1 MNHLSFTWVAGIA
14 AALAMAAPAAA
25 DTDWSKIDQ
34 ALGRKGTEQPGGVH
48 RYSFPRSDL
57 KIAVDGVEIKPGLAL
72 GSWVAFQPAGSD
84 AMCMGDLVLT
94 ETEISAVMKRL
105 IDDGIQIS
113 AVHNHL
119 LRTSQPVV
127 YMHIAG
133 HGEPAKLAETIHA
146 ALALSKTPLALPPSA
161 PSTSPAFDTASI
173 DAALGFKG
181 TANGEVYQFSIPR
194 AEAISDEG
202 MSIPPSMGT
211 AIGINFQATSA
222 GKVATTGDFVLLG
235 KEVNPVV
242 KALRDHG
249 IEVTALHSH
258 MIDDSPHLYFMHFWA
273 NDDAKKIAQGLRA
286 ALDLANIKRGP

>member
-1 MNHLSFTWVAGIA
+1 MNNFATQLAVFA
-14 AALAMAAPAAA
+14 AALVATSAAAA
-25 DTDWSKIDQ
+25 DTDWSKVDQ
-34 ALGRKGTEQPGGVH
+34 ALGRKGADQPGGVH
-48 RYSFPRSDL
+48 KFSFPRSDL
-57 KIAVDGVEIKPGLAL
+57 KVVVDGVELKPALAL

-105 IDDGIQIS
+105 VDDGIEIS

-133 HGEPAKLAETIHA
+133 HGEPAKLADTIHA
-146 ALALSKTPLALPPSA
+146 ALALSKTPLTQSPPA
-161 PSTSPAFDTASI
+161 PAASPVFDTASL

-181 TANGEVYQFSIPR
+181 TVNGEVYQFSIPR
-194 AEAISDEG
+194 AEAISEGG

-273 NDDAKKIAQGLRA
+273 NDEVKKVAQGLRA
-286 ALDLANIKRGP
+286 ALDLANIKHGS

>member
-1 MNHLSFTWVAGIA
+1 MNNFATQLAVFA
-14 AALAMAAPAAA
+14 AALVATSAAAA
-25 DTDWSKIDQ
+25 DTDWSKVDQ
-34 ALGRKGTEQPGGVH
+34 ALGRKGADQPGGVH
-48 RYSFPRSDL
+48 KFSFPRSDL
-57 KIAVDGVEIKPGLAL
+57 KVVVDGVELKPALAL

-105 IDDGIQIS
+105 VDDGIEIS

-133 HGEPAKLAETIHA
+133 HGEPAKLADTIHA
-146 ALALSKTPLALPPSA
+146 ALALSKTPLTQAPPA
-161 PSTSPAFDTASI
+161 PAASPAFDTASL

-181 TANGEVYQFSIPR
+181 TVNGEVYQFSIPR
-194 AEAISDEG
+194 AEAISEGG

-273 NDDAKKIAQGLRA
+273 NDEVKKVAQGLRA
-286 ALDLANIKRGP
+286 ALDLANIKRGS

>member
-1 MNHLSFTWVAGIA
+1 MNNFATQLAVCA
-14 AALAMAAPAAA
+14 AALVAASAAAA
-25 DTDWSKIDQ
+25 DTDWSKVDQ
-34 ALGRKGTEQPGGVH
+34 ALGRKGADQPGGVH
-48 RYSFPRSDL
+48 KFSFPRSDL
-57 KIAVDGVEIKPGLAL
+57 KVVVDGVELKPALAL

-105 IDDGIQIS
+105 VDDGIEIS

-133 HGEPAKLAETIHA
+133 HGEPAKLADTIHA
-146 ALALSKTPLALPPSA
+146 ALALSKTPLTQAPPA
-161 PSTSPAFDTASI
+161 PAASPAFDTASL

-181 TANGEVYQFSIPR
+181 TVNGEVYQFSIPR
-194 AEAISDEG
+194 AEAISEGG

-273 NDDAKKIAQGLRA
+273 NDEVKKVAQGLRA
-286 ALDLANIKRGP
+286 ALDLANIKHGS